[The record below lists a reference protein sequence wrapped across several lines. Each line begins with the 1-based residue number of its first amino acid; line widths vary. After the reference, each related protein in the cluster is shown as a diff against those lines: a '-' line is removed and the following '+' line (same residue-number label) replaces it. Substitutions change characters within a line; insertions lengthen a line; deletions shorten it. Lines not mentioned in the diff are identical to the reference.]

1 MGATLGLA
9 IFFILLGG
17 AFWVLF
23 TLFGFLPYW
32 MFLDAKSKMGK
43 KDVVLEDEE

>member
-1 MGATLGLA
+1 MGATFGLA

-23 TLFGFLPYW
+23 MLFGYLPVW
-32 MFLDAKSKMGK
+32 MIMDAKSKMGK
-43 KDVVLEDEE
+43 KDVVEDES